1 MVSDFTLMSL
11 KKNCLWTNHEKHV
24 FCPKFPL
31 TCLKMLLVGQNVPK
45 LVRHHACYITVLQ
58 MSPNIWEIYTFID
71 ITRILLKHKQ
81 NYETENI
88 GIRKVT
94 NSSFNSVTRQLL
106 SIILYSWPQSW
117 QFHDGINR
125 INDVDVRLVSK
136 RAGYIPQLRQI
147 IDNPSFKDKCK
158 FP

>member
-71 ITRILLKHKQ
+71 ITPTLKKLWHRRSILKSGK
-81 NYETENI
+81 
-88 GIRKVT
+88 
-94 NSSFNSVTRQLL
+94 FLL
-106 SIILYSWPQSW
+106 WGSLQHCYVQ
-117 QFHDGINR
+117 
-125 INDVDVRLVSK
+125 
-136 RAGYIPQLRQI
+136 
-147 IDNPSFKDKCK
+147 
-158 FP
+158 